1 MKAFDDEHKNLYI
14 RYITTMSFPKLA
26 RHTAHS
32 LQTNKKKT
40 NKQTN
45 KKKQVQL
52 QWTKQVLKEA
62 WKPWILTSTYK
73 HHVISIQYQS
83 HNSLTEKSCLHC
95 LRILIMSWLIKDL
108 VVIMKDI
115 ISWLFKDPIN
125 SGLAQSRQCP
135 IKQWKMA

>member
-32 LQTNKKKT
+32 LQTNKNKQT

-83 HNSLTEKSCLHC
+83 HNCLTEKSCLHC

-115 ISWLFKDPIN
+115 MSWLFKDPMPN
-125 SGLAQSRQCP
+125 AQSSSEKWP
-135 IKQWKMA
+135 KE